1 MSRLTYLISVSV
13 FFGLAWIGITARAEL
28 GAFAVGFTVSL
39 VVLMLVGSP
48 PHRAKPT
55 NLPRQVLLL
64 VRYIAASFW
73 EITVSSFDVA
83 SRILRREMRLK
94 PGVVAIPTFDEH
106 QDDLTAALS
115 AHAITI
121 TPGQLCVDYEG
132 NQTMY
137 IHCLDVDT
145 ADAAIQQQKTRLAT
159 LNAILGRN

>member
-1 MSRLTYLISVSV
+1 MNRFIYLMSVSA

-28 GAFAVGFTVSL
+28 GAFAVGFVVSFSIL
-39 VVLMLVGSP
+39 ILTGNPQSS
-48 PHRAKPT
+48 AKPT

-64 VRYIAASFW
+64 LRYIVLGFW
-73 EITVSSFDVA
+73 EITTASFDVA

-94 PGVVAIPTFDEH
+94 PGVVAIPTFD
-106 QDDLTAALS
+106 QRKDDLTAALS

-137 IHCLDVDT
+137 IHCLDIDT
-145 ADAAIQQQKTRLAT
+145 ADAAIEQQKARVAT
-159 LNAILGRN
+159 LNAILGRD